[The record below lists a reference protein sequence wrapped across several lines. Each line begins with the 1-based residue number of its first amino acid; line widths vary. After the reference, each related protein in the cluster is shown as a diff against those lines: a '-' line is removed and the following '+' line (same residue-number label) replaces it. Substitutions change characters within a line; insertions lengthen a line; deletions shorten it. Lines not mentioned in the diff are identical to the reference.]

1 MPCLGIL
8 DTTQA
13 AVCLAVCTAQYSLT
27 ELLYPLLRCYSIS
40 QILMGRDDMDCDSV
54 EERIFMFPFLSFSF
68 YVSLTFLFC
77 LSLSL
82 SLSLS
87 LFLSL
92 SLSLSIYLYLS
103 LPLSLSLSI
112 LPFISVLAGLG
123 IWFQFSQRFSVST
136 EKVRT
141 HFVIRV

>member
-82 SLSLS
+82 SL
-87 LFLSL
+87 F
-92 SLSLSIYLYLS
+92 LSLSIYLYLS